1 MFHLVFFSTDE
12 DEDVDANLNK
22 QLDALV
28 NIFISQYKQ
37 YSIFKNFDC
46 H

>member
-1 MFHLVFFSTDE
+1 MFHLVFISTDE
-12 DEDVDANLNK
+12 DEDVDEKLNK

-37 YSIFKNFDC
+37 YSIFRNLDC